1 MKVVF
6 ISNFLTHHQVPFCL
20 EMQKRLGDDFKF
32 ISTVKIFDW
41 RLKLGFKDLD
51 NEYDFVVKAYKDA
64 QTWKYAKKLANES
77 DVVIIGSTTD
87 DLIEERLRQDKLIF
101 RYRARVFI
109 FPDGFF
115 KTACDID
122 KLKLFYGR
130 HLKYRKNII
139 ESLK

>member
-20 EMQKRLGDDFKF
+20 EMQKRLGDNFKF
-32 ISTVKIFDW
+32 ISTVKIFEW

-51 NEYDFVVKAYKDA
+51 NEYDFVVKAYESEESKNL
-64 QTWKYAKKLANES
+64 AKKLTLES
-77 DVVIIGSTTD
+77 DVAIIGSTTD
-87 DLIEERLRQDKLIF
+87 EILEERLKQDKLTF

-115 KTACDID
+115 KTVFNKE
-122 KLKLFYGR
+122 KLKLFYDR
-130 HLKYRKNII
+130 HIKYRKNKN
-139 ESLK
+139 L

>member
-77 DVVIIGSTTD
+77 DVVIIG
-87 DLIEERLRQDKLIF
+87 
-101 RYRARVFI
+101 
-109 FPDGFF
+109 
-115 KTACDID
+115 
-122 KLKLFYGR
+122 
-130 HLKYRKNII
+130 
-139 ESLK
+139 